1 MEDYR
6 AMIRSVFEMGSIQDA
21 QTMFGLCVRN
31 AFPTNDFRRL
41 ELIRFTKTDKYME
54 GRSLNHVF
62 EIRAEKLRSSD
73 VWKVRCQR
81 VTMGTSP
88 EKIVYL
94 DYWTLGFVQG

>member
-62 EIRAEKLRSSD
+62 
-73 VWKVRCQR
+73 
-81 VTMGTSP
+81 
-88 EKIVYL
+88 
-94 DYWTLGFVQG
+94 

>member
-41 ELIRFTKTDKYME
+41 ELIRFTKTAAWFFPLPVINSGIPMNGLNSAISFME
-54 GRSLNHVF
+54 RNGAL
-62 EIRAEKLRSSD
+62 
-73 VWKVRCQR
+73 
-81 VTMGTSP
+81 T
-88 EKIVYL
+88 
-94 DYWTLGFVQG
+94 

>member
-41 ELIRFTKTDKYME
+41 ELIRFTKTDK
-54 GRSLNHVF
+54 
-62 EIRAEKLRSSD
+62 
-73 VWKVRCQR
+73 
-81 VTMGTSP
+81 
-88 EKIVYL
+88 
-94 DYWTLGFVQG
+94 